1 MKMMMWWRFMMIW
14 NKIFHKTTQV
24 QFFLLTFWQQ
34 KVTKTLKST
43 RPQGTAARHTPKI
56 FTQFL

>member
-1 MKMMMWWRFMMIW
+1 MIW